1 MTTTALDGKKN
12 QSLAEIFLWWFIL
25 SIFAATA
32 LLLPAS
38 RAGAQTAGPGP
49 LPAATPSDQPQS
61 SPKSTAPAQIGGKP
75 NLSGTWTLNK
85 DDSDDPREAMQQ
97 AANSGGN
104 GNGNGNGGGGHVGMG
119 GGGGVWGGGGG
130 QRGGGG
136 RRGGQNGSGNAMNNL
151 SQLTIEQT
159 ASSAKVTGDSG
170 EVLALYSA
178 EDSSKSNSST
188 GGSSTSP
195 SAGSST
201 SSTTSGSNGSSGDSA
216 APPAA
221 QWQGAQLVAV
231 TPGRRQ
237 GSTTRTYELSPD
249 GKQLYVTTKI
259 DNPRFKNPVTFRLVY
274 DPAQSGG

>member
-1 MTTTALDGKKN
+1 MTTTALDGNKN

-25 SIFAATA
+25 AVFAAAA

-49 LPAATPSDQPQS
+49 LPAATPSDQPPP

-85 DDSDDPREAMQQ
+85 DQSDDPREAMQQ
-97 AANSGGN
+97 AGNSGGR
-104 GNGNGNGGGGHVGMG
+104 VGMG
-119 GGGGVWGGGGG
+119 GGGMGGGQHGGGGMG
-130 QRGGGG
+130 GGGG
-136 RRGGQNGSGNAMNNL
+136 RRSGQNGSGNATDNL

-178 EDSSKSNSST
+178 EDSSKANSSPA
-188 GGSSTSP
+188 GSSASP
-195 SAGSST
+195 SAGST
-201 SSTTSGSNGSSGDSA
+201 SSGSNGSSDA
-216 APPAA
+216 APAA
-221 QWQGAQLVAV
+221 RWQGAQLVAV

-259 DNPRFKNPVTFRLVY
+259 DSPRFKNPVTFRLVY